1 MLLGYRPGGPIDGIV
16 GLTALLPLVVSLMA
30 LLWPPATRGSRAFPA
45 VAWLGIG
52 AVLVLIP
59 SIGGVLTQLLARGPQ
74 TLLPSW
80 EAAYPWILALAATSL
95 FGGLG
100 LGRRILGG
108 TGMRRRR
115 IQLGVVVAVVATTVI
130 GSSFAAAA
138 VANELA
144 LRDTPAI
151 SSRFGPTIG
160 TLDPPRCTG
169 PVGSGTSAVIELT
182 VRGDVDGRSIGTID
196 LRGVRSGGD
205 VSWSADV
212 ATEVAI
218 GQFALMRRG
227 DVTRTR
233 VPRDDWQVM
242 TIEAITGNVAARG
255 IPFPPLAHPAPDL
268 EVLAT
273 SLSPGNRTAA
283 EELGL
288 EFVEGARARHCRIAV
303 DGRTFQAAFP
313 VAGWISEQADLHR
326 WRGTLDYWIF
336 LDGEVGQVVAEINGE
351 AQSLAREG
359 LQANLYATLTVTD
372 RGRPVTIEVPRT

>member
-16 GLTALLPLVVSLMA
+16 GLTALLPLAVSLMA
-30 LLWPPATRGSRAFPA
+30 LLWPPAAHGSRAFPA

-52 AVLVLIP
+52 AVLLLIP

-80 EAAYPWILALAATSL
+80 EAVYPWILALIATSL

-100 LGRRILGG
+100 VGRRILGG
-108 TGMRRRR
+108 QGMRRRR
-115 IQLGVVVAVVATTVI
+115 VQLGMVVAVVATTLI
-130 GSSFAAAA
+130 GSAFAAAA
-138 VANELA
+138 IANELA
-144 LRDTPAI
+144 LRNTPATT
-151 SSRFGPTIG
+151 SRFGPTIG
-160 TLDPPRCTG
+160 TLDPPKCTG
-169 PVGSGTSAVIELT
+169 PVAAGTSAVVALSL
-182 VRGDVDGRSIGTID
+182 RGDVDGRSIGTID
-196 LRGVRSGGD
+196 LRGVRSGPD

-212 ATEVAI
+212 ATEVAV

-242 TIEAITGNVAARG
+242 ASDAISGNVTAGG
-255 IPFPPLAHPAPDL
+255 IPFPSLAHPAPDL
-268 EVLAT
+268 EVLAAA
-273 SLSPGNRTAA
+273 LSPGNRSAA

-303 DGRTFQAAFP
+303 DGRNFQAAFP
-313 VAGWISEQADLHR
+313 AAGWISEQADLHR

-336 LDGEVGQVVAEINGE
+336 LDGEVGQVIAEINGE

-359 LQANLYATLTVTD
+359 LQANLYATLTATD
-372 RGRPVTIEVPRT
+372 RGTPVTIEVPRT